1 MNFSFTM
8 RDVFTKKKTKKRKK
22 RKKKERRREKIE
34 FSSQMHLVFSEW
46 QNAVL

>member
-1 MNFSFTM
+1 M

-34 FSSQMHLVFSEW
+34 FSSQMHLVFSE
-46 QNAVL
+46 